1 MFAPNH
7 WESYC
12 SERSRN
18 VTAVGLL
25 LVGAHPSPTRIKGH
39 THPLQHSQAA
49 PMRVT
54 PPPNLELSFPM
65 YPAAFAATAPAQ
77 CQNEALNSLSPP
89 LRRRRSSAPTLSFL
103 CTRVWRRCPKLMRC
117 RGRSPWRCPYRRP
130 VWLPL
135 SASLATL
142 GDAVSAQCALLSVV
156 QKLLGRFCRTLAV
169 LHCAALRR
177 GAPCRWTRRR
187 RSTAA
192 SSSTAA
198 ASPCR

>member
-1 MFAPNH
+1 MPLQHVRGALHPVRTFTTPRHSTAIASHHEGPSISRQEVLHPCRHVPPTQLRLNRKKAPLQVDNMFAPNH

-54 PPPNLELSFPM
+54 APPNLELSFPM
-65 YPAAFAATAPAQ
+65 YPAAFAATAPSQ

-89 LRRRRSSAPTLSFL
+89 LRR
-103 CTRVWRRCPKLMRC
+103 
-117 RGRSPWRCPYRRP
+117 
-130 VWLPL
+130 
-135 SASLATL
+135 
-142 GDAVSAQCALLSVV
+142 
-156 QKLLGRFCRTLAV
+156 
-169 LHCAALRR
+169 
-177 GAPCRWTRRR
+177 
-187 RSTAA
+187 
-192 SSSTAA
+192 
-198 ASPCR
+198 